1 MQEQNEV
8 LEILQQL
15 REELNAPRGMFG
27 KRTDIPYCCDLCDK
41 LTRLLPSALADAEYL
56 KQKRKEILTNADVA
70 AKNTIRAAEEKA
82 AQLSSESEVVKSAQ
96 TTAKQLIDNAYVQCD
111 NLIMRTKSHLDD
123 MFKETEQFLLTTL
136 AVIRKNREELRAVRL
151 DGDGGRQ

>member
-27 KRTDIPYCCDLCDK
+27 KKIDIPYCCDLCDK

-96 TTAKQLIDNAYVQCD
+96 TTAKQIIDNAYVQCD

-136 AVIRKNREELRAVRL
+136 SVIRKNREELRAVRL
-151 DGDGGRQ
+151 DGDGGR

>member
-56 KQKRKEILTNADVA
+56 KKPHSCRRGESGA
-70 AKNTIRAAEEKA
+70 A
-82 AQLSSESEVVKSAQ
+82 L
-96 TTAKQLIDNAYVQCD
+96 
-111 NLIMRTKSHLDD
+111 
-123 MFKETEQFLLTTL
+123 
-136 AVIRKNREELRAVRL
+136 VRVRSGQIGAN
-151 DGDGGRQ
+151 DG